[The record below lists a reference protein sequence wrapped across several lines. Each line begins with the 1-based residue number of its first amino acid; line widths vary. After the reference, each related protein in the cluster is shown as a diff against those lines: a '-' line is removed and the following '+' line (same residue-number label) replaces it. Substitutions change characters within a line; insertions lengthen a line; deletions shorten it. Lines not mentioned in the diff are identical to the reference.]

1 MRLWSMSTYKDSLH
15 LHGKLFGLSK
25 VASTLILRIKGLL
38 YVAPQIISYSR
49 KRKIIARFI

>member
-1 MRLWSMSTYKDSLH
+1 MRLWSMSTYNDSLH